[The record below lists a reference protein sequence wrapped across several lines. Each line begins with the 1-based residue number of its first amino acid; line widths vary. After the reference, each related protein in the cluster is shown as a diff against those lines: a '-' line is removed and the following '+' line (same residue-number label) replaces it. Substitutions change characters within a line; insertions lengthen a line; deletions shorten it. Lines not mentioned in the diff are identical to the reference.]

1 MRKDVPK
8 CEKAF
13 LKYRADIQTLQQQLK
28 DCFQDFH
35 TMQPRIAL
43 FMDPLS
49 ATVSEQPPELQLE
62 LCELQSDPFFQAKR
76 SERGIS
82 IWRILPE
89 SRFPLLRD
97 GQHVWEHLHLR
108 EQLLNNE
115 AHQVK
120 REKQA
125 DRWNSVPAQVDWC
138 KYWHWHSDASRT
150 GHKYLIKTEHNT
162 DPLVGEVYEKMW
174 SAWWFETCR
183 MGVEMHYKHVYQLL
197 HLMLV
202 FTFVPLL
209 NDESPLHWKYCF
221 SLRNVDIL
229 FLC

>member
-97 GQHVWEHLHLR
+97 FALSMASMFGSTYICESSFSTIKHIKSKERNRLTDETLF
-108 EQLLNNE
+108 QLMQIGWILTLTF
-115 AHQVK
+115 
-120 REKQA
+120 
-125 DRWNSVPAQVDWC
+125 SLL
-138 KYWHWHSDASRT
+138 YASRRD
-150 GHKYLIKTEHNT
+150 HKYLINTEPNT
-162 DPLVGEVYEKMW
+162 DPPVGDVYDRFEVHAYLELVEWE
-174 SAWWFETCR
+174 
-183 MGVEMHYKHVYQLL
+183 
-197 HLMLV
+197 
-202 FTFVPLL
+202 
-209 NDESPLHWKYCF
+209 
-221 SLRNVDIL
+221 
-229 FLC
+229 